1 MERRKDDILA
11 EVRMQVIRVYEY
23 AQKRRSSESEGK
35 ERWWCYLELNV
46 LWKERGVCVLV
57 GSVG

>member
-11 EVRMQVIRVYEY
+11 EVRMRVIRVYKY

-35 ERWWCYLELNV
+35 ERWSKYRRCQ
-46 LWKERGVCVLV
+46 
-57 GSVG
+57 SVVSAL